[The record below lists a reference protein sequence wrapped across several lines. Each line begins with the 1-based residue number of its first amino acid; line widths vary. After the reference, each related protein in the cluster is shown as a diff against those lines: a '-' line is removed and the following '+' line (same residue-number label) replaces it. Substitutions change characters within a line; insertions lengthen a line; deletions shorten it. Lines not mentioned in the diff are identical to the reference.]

1 MMKVD
6 GFDEAIIGIAQ
17 RCGSEDVL
25 AYDAEKCV
33 EILVEKDDMTQEEAM
48 DYFLFNVSG
57 AYVGEGT
64 PIFVWTQMP
73 TQ

>member
-48 DYFLFNVSG
+48 DYFLFNVYG

-64 PIFVWTQMP
+64 PIFVWTQRP

>member
-1 MMKVD
+1 MMKAD

-25 AYDAEKCV
+25 AYDAEKCL

-48 DYFLFNVSG
+48 DYFSFNVSG

-64 PIFVWTQMP
+64 PIFVWTQRP
-73 TQ
+73 I